1 MYPTAGF
8 CWTLGKGLICCMYRN
23 NRGGGRGRGEGG
35 GGGGE
40 GEEPGSHCSTSWQA
54 YLPLQKHG
62 AVAKCINCTNADLV

>member
-23 NRGGGRGRGEGG
+23 NRGGGRGRGEG